1 MRRNEFAITDQETI
15 HALLNECEY
24 GTLSLIDNNVPYGIP
39 LNFVWWEEGVAFHG
53 AKEGKKIELIAQN
66 QHASLSI
73 VKPYSL
79 LPSYFSETTS
89 ACPASQL
96 YASIIMQGII
106 TIIDTNEQKA
116 SALNALMEKL
126 QPEKRYETISAEK
139 PMYKKRIEEI
149 MILKLTPKSISC
161 KFKMGQNLPPERK
174 KLLLKHLEERGT
186 PLDLLSANAIR
197 HLS

>member
-1 MRRNEFAITDQETI
+1 MRRNEFEITDKETI
-15 HALLNECEY
+15 HTLLNECEY

-39 LNFVWWEEGVAFHG
+39 LNFVWWEEGVVFHG

-66 QHASLSI
+66 PNASLSI

-96 YASIIMQGII
+96 YASIIMQGVI

-126 QPEKRYETISAEK
+126 QPEKRYETITAEN

-149 MILKLTPKSISC
+149 MILKLIPKSISC
-161 KFKMGQNLPPERK
+161 KLKMGQNLPPERK
-174 KLLLKHLEERGT
+174 KLLLKHLEKRGT
-186 PLDLLSANAIR
+186 PLDLLSASAIR
-197 HLS
+197 QLS

>member
-1 MRRNEFAITDQETI
+1 MRRNEFEITDKEII
-15 HALLNECEY
+15 HTLLSECEY

-39 LNFVWWEEGVAFHG
+39 LNFVWWEEGIAFHG
-53 AKEGKKIELIAQN
+53 AKEGKKVELIAQN
-66 QHASLSI
+66 PNASLSI

-96 YASIIMQGII
+96 YASIIMQGVI
-106 TIIDTNEQKA
+106 TIIESNEQKA

-126 QPEKRYETISAEK
+126 QPEKRYETITAEN

-149 MILKLTPKSISC
+149 MILKLMPKSISC

-197 HLS
+197 QFS

>member
-15 HALLNECEY
+15 HALLKECEY

-66 QHASLSI
+66 PHASLSI
-73 VKPYSL
+73 VKPYAL

-126 QPEKRYETISAEK
+126 QPEKRYETITAEN

-149 MILKLTPKSISC
+149 MILKLIPKSISC

>member
-1 MRRNEFAITDQETI
+1 MRRNEFEITDKKII
-15 HALLNECEY
+15 HTLLNECEY

-66 QHASLSI
+66 PNASLSI

-96 YASIIMQGII
+96 YASIIMQGVI

-126 QPEKRYETISAEK
+126 QPEKRYETITAEN

-149 MILKLTPKSISC
+149 MILKLTPKSMSC
-161 KFKMGQNLPPERK
+161 KLKMGQNLPPERK

-186 PLDLLSANAIR
+186 PLDLLSASAIR
-197 HLS
+197 QLS

>member
-1 MRRNEFAITDQETI
+1 MRRNEFEITDKEII
-15 HALLNECEY
+15 HTLLSECEY

-39 LNFVWWEEGVAFHG
+39 LNFVWWEEGIAFHG

-66 QHASLSI
+66 PNASLSI

-96 YASIIMQGII
+96 YASIIMQGVI
-106 TIIDTNEQKA
+106 TIIESNEHKA

-126 QPEKRYETISAEK
+126 QPEKRYETITAENPNVQK
-139 PMYKKRIEEI
+139 A
-149 MILKLTPKSISC
+149 
-161 KFKMGQNLPPERK
+161 
-174 KLLLKHLEERGT
+174 H
-186 PLDLLSANAIR
+186 
-197 HLS
+197 

>member
-66 QHASLSI
+66 PHASLSI
-73 VKPYSL
+73 VKPYAL

-161 KFKMGQNLPPERK
+161 KLKMGQNLPPERK

-186 PLDLLSANAIR
+186 PLDFLSANAIR
-197 HLS
+197 DLS